1 MSMVDVTEQD
11 VRWMEGLKEI
21 LSVASGGSGKPPRKP
36 GKDPDKDPPSDP
48 PKEKPKPKKQ
58 PQVIT
63 WANPGPVAWGTQ
75 ISATQRNA
83 TTSGDGALTYSV
95 QVGDVLDV
103 GTHTLRV
110 DAAETDGFL
119 AAHATVQ
126 LVVTK
131 APQTITWE
139 APAGITFGTKL
150 SGTQLNAST
159 SGDGELEYEPKLEA
173 ELLPGTHSLKVTA
186 KATAK
191 YLAAEKTVEL
201 VVARATQTITWSA
214 PAGITWPTKL
224 SETQLNASTS
234 GDGELT
240 YEPALEAE
248 PLPGTRTL
256 KVTAAATAKYLEAEK
271 TVEIEV
277 AKATPVIT
285 WEHPEPVDIGV
296 ELDETQLNATCTSD
310 AELEYKPAKGT
321 KTTKAGNLTLRVDA
335 PETAKYEKAFKNVT
349 LKVNKP
355 KQTITWANPADI
367 VYETKLSATQ
377 LNATRTKGNGALT
390 YDPAL
395 NAQLDPGDHTL
406 KVTAAETTEWAETE
420 KEVTIKVTK
429 AKSVIE
435 WKTPAPIAK
444 NTKIQPALTA
454 TVKKGGTTLT
464 YAPDKDTK
472 FTAEGNQFLTVKNND
487 TTKFFP
493 TRAFVRLQI
502 MDSAESVKG
511 FKETADGTRWK
522 KPSTSPNKEVCDAW
536 DADTDGMKTQGQKL
550 MKDLSQLTGAQIK
563 TYMDAL
569 VTSSSDKTY
578 QGGTYP
584 NHIWKFANGLQVR
597 YKPSGDAFSST
608 PMFCI
613 EGRSSSGFSAS
624 QSDIAFKLTGDGV
637 PTAKGPGN
645 SDITMPG
652 GYNSS
657 KKTKFRSGC
666 ARSTHHM
673 CRPKED
679 QVIDWATPP
688 KITLPDKV
696 GPLHL
701 NATLTT
707 GDGALTYTPLS
718 GTKLAAGTRTLSV
731 KAAATDAYK
740 ETTKTV
746 NVEVEKGEHVI
757 VWETPDPLPVDTTLW
772 FDRMNATCAT
782 APGPRSLHYDPGPRT
797 TWSSPQTVTLKV
809 TCPETDDYK
818 ATTKTVSLQIVES

>member
-1 MSMVDVTEQD
+1 MATKQELSMTEVVTEEET
-11 VRWMEGLKEI
+11 RWMEGLVEI
-21 LSVASGGSGKPPRKP
+21 LGVSTGGSGKPPRKP
-36 GKDPDKDPPSDP
+36 GKDPDKDPPP

-63 WANPGPVAWGTQ
+63 WAPPGPIAWGTQ
-75 ISATQRNA
+75 ISATERNA

-95 QVGDVLDV
+95 QVGDVLAV

-110 DAAETDGFL
+110 DAAETDAYL

-131 APQTITWE
+131 APQTITWD
-139 APAGITFGTKL
+139 APAGITWPAKL
-150 SGTQLNAST
+150 SGTELNATT
-159 SGDGELEYEPKLEA
+159 SGDGELEYAPKLEA

-186 KATAK
+186 KETATH
-191 YLAAEKTVEL
+191 LAAEKTV
-201 VVARATQTITWSA
+201 S
-214 PAGITWPTKL
+214 
-224 SETQLNASTS
+224 
-234 GDGELT
+234 
-240 YEPALEAE
+240 
-248 PLPGTRTL
+248 
-256 KVTAAATAKYLEAEK
+256 
-271 TVEIEV
+271 IEV

-285 WEHPEPVDIGV
+285 WEDPEPVDVGV
-296 ELDETQLNATCTSD
+296 ELSDTQLNAACTSD
-310 AELEYKPAKGT
+310 AVLEYTPAKGT
-321 KTTKAGNLTLRVDA
+321 RTTKAGDLTLRVDA
-335 PETAKYEKAFKNVT
+335 PETDRYAAAFKNVT

-377 LNATRTKGNGALT
+377 LNATLTKGNGALT
-390 YDPAL
+390 YNPAKDAVL
-395 NAQLDPGDHTL
+395 EVGEHKL
-406 KVTAAETTEWAETE
+406 KVTAAETTEWAKTE

-444 NTKIQPALTA
+444 NTKIEPALTA

-464 YAPDKDTK
+464 YVPDKDTK
-472 FTAEGNQFLTVKNND
+472 FTTEGNQFLTVKNND
-487 TTKFFP
+487 TTNFFP

-502 MDSAESVKG
+502 MNSAESVKG

-550 MKDLSQLTGAQIK
+550 MKDLSQLTGPEIK
-563 TYMDAL
+563 TYMDKL

-657 KKTKFRSGC
+657 KKSKFRSGC

-679 QVIDWATPP
+679 QVIAWDTPP

-701 NATLTT
+701 NATLTV
-707 GDGALTYTPLS
+707 GDGALTYTPVS
-718 GTKLAAGTRTLSV
+718 GTRLAAGTRGLLV

-757 VWETPDPLPVDTTLW
+757 EWETPDPLPVDTTLW

-782 APGPRSLHYDPGPRT
+782 APGPRSLRYDPGPRT